1 MISAGDN
8 CFALFIIVFYFLH
21 HQCTNLQRKSEQSDE
36 SVSIVVIIHI
46 TGCEGCQRLVVQAIW
61 RSCTGF
67 DDVAFVQFPVM
78 E

>member
-21 HQCTNLQRKSEQSDE
+21 HQCTNLQWKSEQSDE

-46 TGCEGCQRLVVQAIW
+46 TGCEGCQRLVVLLHRLHISVWILRKPGSLHA
-61 RSCTGF
+61 
-67 DDVAFVQFPVM
+67 VV
-78 E
+78 